1 MREPSWATIAFVD
14 PSAVRRRTRPASPR
28 GDVVPIR
35 RFLVFDARFRLWGE
49 STGAARWLERT
60 KGEAEL
66 LSAIRLFQRSRQ
78 AAAVVV
84 MDFGEVRITKI
95 RESRSVRFLVELP
108 LRTAR
113 TATEMLLSKTQIQV
127 ARRASEGATLHEIA
141 RAMNRSPDTVRS
153 HLREIYRRLD
163 VASRLELAGALAGA
177 EGRR

>member
-1 MREPSWATIAFVD
+1 MKS
-14 PSAVRRRTRPASPR
+14 RTSRVSPR

-35 RFLVFDARFRLWGE
+35 RFLVFDARLRLWGE
-49 STGAARWLERT
+49 SEGAARWLDRT

-66 LSAIRLFQRSRQ
+66 LSSIRLFQRSRQ

-84 MDFGEVRITKI
+84 MDFGEVRITRI
-95 RESRSVRFLVELP
+95 RDSRSIRFLVELP

-113 TATEMLLSKTQIQV
+113 SATEKLLSKTQIQV
-127 ARRASEGATLHEIA
+127 ARRAAEGVTLQEIA

-163 VASRLELAGALAGA
+163 VANRVELASALADA
-177 EGRR
+177 ESRR